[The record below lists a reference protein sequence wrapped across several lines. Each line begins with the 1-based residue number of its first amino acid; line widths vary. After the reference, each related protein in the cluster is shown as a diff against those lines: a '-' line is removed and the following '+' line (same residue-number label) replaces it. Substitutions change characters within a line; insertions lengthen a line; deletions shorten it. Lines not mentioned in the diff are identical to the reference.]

1 MDQWIVAMLN
11 AISTSTADTGNLLKL
26 PSDYNATMYNAMTTF
41 QNVAV
46 KPITALVLS
55 VMLMLMLQQAT
66 TRADGDKMLSVR
78 LVASVMI
85 KACLVLAVLRIS
97 GALLQGIDQIG
108 VSLAKSGSNIDV
120 GTGSVKGQALGDAMK
135 SSIDSANWGAQAAM
149 LMIVLFPWLIANV
162 VGILPTVMI
171 FWRFIQLDLMTAFSS
186 LPLAFLAHEDTKQ
199 IGIGYLKRYATIT
212 LQGVMLIA
220 GIKLYQAL
228 ISGWVTSTVH
238 TSSDPMDFLMK
249 NFGNLFVAPLI
260 LALVVIGSSS
270 LSKAVIGEG

>member
-1 MDQWIVAMLN
+1 
-11 AISTSTADTGNLLKL
+11 
-26 PSDYNATMYNAMTTF
+26 MYNAMTTF

-85 KACLVLAVLRIS
+85 KACLILAVLRIS

-108 VSLAKSGSNIDV
+108 VSLAKSGSNIAV
-120 GTGSVKGQALGDAMK
+120 STGSTGEKLGTAMK
-135 SSIDSANWGAQAAM
+135 PSIDSANWGAQAAM
-149 LMIVLFPWLIANV
+149 LMIVLFPWLISHV

-199 IGIGYLKRYATIT
+199 IGIGYLKKYATIT

-228 ISGWVTSTVH
+228 ISGWVTSTVRV
-238 TSSDPMDFLMK
+238 SSDPMDFLMK
-249 NFGNLFVAPLI
+249 NFGNLFVAPII
-260 LALVVIGSSS
+260 LALVVIGSNS
-270 LSKAVIGEG
+270 LAKAVIGEG

>member
-1 MDQWIVAMLN
+1 
-11 AISTSTADTGNLLKL
+11 
-26 PSDYNATMYNAMTTF
+26 
-41 QNVAV
+41 
-46 KPITALVLS
+46 
-55 VMLMLMLQQAT
+55 
-66 TRADGDKMLSVR
+66 
-78 LVASVMI
+78 
-85 KACLVLAVLRIS
+85 
-97 GALLQGIDQIG
+97 
-108 VSLAKSGSNIDV
+108 
-120 GTGSVKGQALGDAMK
+120 
-135 SSIDSANWGAQAAM
+135 
-149 LMIVLFPWLIANV
+149 
-162 VGILPTVMI
+162 MI

>member
-11 AISTSTADTGNLLKL
+11 SISTSTADTGNLLKL
-26 PSDYNATMYNAMTTF
+26 PSNYNATMYNAMTTF

-85 KACLVLAVLRIS
+85 KACLILAVLRIS

-108 VSLAKSGSNIDV
+108 VSLAKSGSNIVV
-120 GTGSVKGQALGDAMK
+120 GTGSTGEKLGNAMK
-135 SSIDSANWGAQAAM
+135 PSIESANWGAQAAM
-149 LMIVLFPWLIANV
+149 LMIVVFPWFMSHV

-199 IGIGYLKRYATIT
+199 IGIGYLKKYATIT

-228 ISGWVTSTVH
+228 ISGWVTSTVKAG
-238 TSSDPMDFLMK
+238 SEPLDFLMK
-249 NFGNLFVAPLI
+249 NFGNLFVAPII
-260 LALVVIGSSS
+260 LALVVIGSNS
-270 LSKAVIGEG
+270 LAKAVIGEG

>member
-11 AISTSTADTGNLLKL
+11 AISNGGVDTDNLLKM
-26 PSDYNATMYNAMTTF
+26 PSDYNATMYNAMATF

-78 LVASVMI
+78 LVATVMI
-85 KACLVLAVLRIS
+85 KAVLVLSVLRIS
-97 GALLQGIDQIG
+97 GALLQGIDNLG
-108 VSLAKSGSNIDV
+108 VSLAKSGSNIQL
-120 GTGSVKGQALGDAMK
+120 GAGAAATTKLGDAMK
-135 SSIDSANWGAQAAM
+135 DSIDSANWGAQAAM
-149 LMIVLFPWLIANV
+149 LMIVFIPWFISKV
-162 VGILPTVMI
+162 VTVLPTVLI

-212 LQGVMLIA
+212 LQGVMMIA
-220 GIKLYQAL
+220 GVKLYQAL
-228 ISGWVTSTVH
+228 INGWVTSTVRAG
-238 TSSDPMDFLMK
+238 SDPMDFLMK
-249 NFGNLFVAPLI
+249 NFGNLFVAPI
-260 LALVVIGSSS
+260 MLALVVIGSNG
-270 LSKAVIGEG
+270 LAKAVVGEG

>member
-11 AISTSTADTGNLLKL
+11 SISTSTADTGNLLKL
-26 PSDYNATMYNAMTTF
+26 PSNYNATMYNAMSTF

-85 KACLVLAVLRIS
+85 KACLILAVLRIS

-108 VSLAKSGSNIDV
+108 VSLAKSGSNIAV
-120 GTGSVKGQALGDAMK
+120 GTGSTGEKLGNAMK
-135 SSIDSANWGAQAAM
+135 PSIESANWGAQAAM
-149 LMIVLFPWLIANV
+149 LMIVVFPWFMSHV

-199 IGIGYLKRYATIT
+199 IGIGYLKKYATIT

-228 ISGWVTSTVH
+228 ISGWVTSTVKA
-238 TSSDPMDFLMK
+238 SSEALDFLMK
-249 NFGNLFVAPLI
+249 NFGNLFVAPII
-260 LALVVIGSSS
+260 LALVVIGSTS
-270 LSKAVIGEG
+270 LAKAVIGEG